1 MIVPKFVSACNRHTP
16 FWLSL
21 SQPRFR
27 EAYRKIIH
35 TMKTLLICHEG
46 AQLDQVVLVRWLNS
60 FSNLVGIVVIE
71 EPPSRM
77 WRRLRREIKRIGIL
91 RILDVVALRLYYGI
105 FLAGKDRRWEREEL
119 RQRCLIYGDI
129 SPDTAILKVASPNTE
144 EAETFIKKMNP
155 DVVLARS
162 KVLLKESVFSIPA
175 KGTFVMH
182 PGICPEYRNA
192 HGCFWALANRDLNKV
207 GMTLLRI
214 DKGVDTGP
222 AFGYYSYPFDEVN
235 ESHIV
240 ISHRVVIENL
250 DALRGKLLEIGNG
263 TAIPLNTSGRASAA
277 WGQPWLTKYLQ
288 WKSRAKRGPR

>member
-1 MIVPKFVSACNRHTP
+1 
-16 FWLSL
+16 
-21 SQPRFR
+21 
-27 EAYRKIIH
+27 
-35 TMKTLLICHEG
+35 MKTLLICHDG

-60 FSNLVGIVVIE
+60 FSDLVGIVVIQ

-77 WRRLRREIKRIGIL
+77 WRRLRREIKRVGIL

-129 SPDTAILKVASPNTE
+129 PPDTAILKVASPNTE

-222 AFGYYSYPFDEVN
+222 AFGYYSYPFDEVH

-263 TAIPLNTSGRASAA
+263 TAIPLNTSGRASAT

-288 WKSRAKRGPR
+288 WKSLAKRGPR